1 MTAVVLNL
9 LGAGVEQVSDRNAT
23 ENIKPRLVH
32 SAAVTDDEL
41 LERLCVGD
49 HDAFTEIT
57 GRHFDPVYRV
67 AWRVLG
73 GPADAEDVT
82 QEAFIK
88 LWQSPT
94 TLRDGKAVRSWLM
107 RVATNLAIDRM
118 RRKQPLI
125 VEQVPDVA
133 DDGLRA
139 DGALAR
145 SQIAGNIDAAIAGLP
160 DRQRIALVMT
170 YFEYMSNQQTAEVL
184 DLSVDAVESLLS
196 RARRN
201 LKSQLAG
208 EWRDMLDELTDR

>member
-1 MTAVVLNL
+1 MTAIVLNL

-23 ENIKPRLVH
+23 DNIKPRLVH
-32 SAAVTDDEL
+32 SAAVTDDDL
-41 LERLCVGD
+41 LKRLCAGD
-49 HDAFTEIT
+49 HEAFTEIT

-88 LWQSPT
+88 LWQSPA
-94 TLRDGKAVRSWLM
+94 TLRDGKAIRSWLM

-125 VEQVPDVA
+125 VEEVPDIA
-133 DDGLRA
+133 DDGVQA
-139 DGALAR
+139 DGALVR
-145 SQIAGNIDAAIAGLP
+145 SQITGNIDAAIAGLP

-170 YFEYMSNQQTAEVL
+170 YFEHMSNQQTAEVL
-184 DLSVDAVESLLS
+184 DLSIDAVESLLS

-208 EWRDMLDELTDR
+208 EWRDMLDELADR

>member
-1 MTAVVLNL
+1 MTAIVCNFI
-9 LGAGVEQVSDRNAT
+9 GAGVEQVPERGVT

-41 LERLCVGD
+41 LASLCTGD
-49 HDAFTEIT
+49 HNAFAELT

-88 LWQSPT
+88 LWQSPSS
-94 TLRDGKAVRSWLM
+94 LRDGKAIRSWLM

-125 VEQVPDVA
+125 VEDVPDIA
-133 DDGLRA
+133 DNGLQA

-145 SQIAGNIDAAIAGLP
+145 NQIAGNIDAAIAALP

-170 YFEYMSNQQTAEVL
+170 YFEHMSNQQTADVM
-184 DLSVDAVESLLS
+184 DLTVDAVESLLS

-201 LKSQLAG
+201 LKSQLAD
-208 EWRDMLDELTDR
+208 EWRDMLDELADE

>member
-1 MTAVVLNL
+1 LTAIVCNFI
-9 LGAGVEQVSDRNAT
+9 GAGVEQVPERGVT

-41 LERLCVGD
+41 LASLCTGD
-49 HDAFTEIT
+49 HAAFTELT
-57 GRHFDPVYRV
+57 SRHFDPVYRV

-88 LWQSPT
+88 LWQSPSS
-94 TLRDGKAVRSWLM
+94 LRDGKAIRSWLM

-125 VEQVPDVA
+125 VEEVPDIA
-133 DDGLRA
+133 DDGLQA
-139 DGALAR
+139 DDALAR
-145 SQIAGNIDAAIAGLP
+145 NQIAGNIDAAIAGLP
-160 DRQRIALVMT
+160 DRQRIALAMT
-170 YFEYMSNQQTAEVL
+170 YFEHMSNQQTADVM
-184 DLSVDAVESLLS
+184 DLTVDAVESLLS

-201 LKSQLAG
+201 LKSQLAD
-208 EWRDMLDELTDR
+208 EWRDMLDELTDE

>member
-1 MTAVVLNL
+1 MTAIVLNL
-9 LGAGVEQVSDRNAT
+9 LGADVEQVSDRNAT
-23 ENIKPRLVH
+23 ESIKPRLVH

-41 LERLCVGD
+41 LERLCAGD
-49 HDAFTEIT
+49 HEAFTEIT

-88 LWQSPT
+88 LWQSPA
-94 TLRDGKAVRSWLM
+94 TLRDGKAIRSWLM

-125 VEQVPDVA
+125 VEEVPDIA
-133 DDGLRA
+133 DDGIQA

-170 YFEYMSNQQTAEVL
+170 YFEHMSNQQTAEVL
-184 DLSVDAVESLLS
+184 NLSVDAVESLLS

-208 EWRDMLDELTDR
+208 EWRDMLDELADR